1 MKLTSKEHDF
11 VNDVRILIERGD
23 TSINMKQWYMYGSHA
38 MEILKEHLGVDVW
51 FSGVKPPFEP
61 VIYTIETV
69 FNERYIFELSK
80 EKCHILT
87 PKPFELL
94 MYSYPLDVSV
104 EAINEQFQNALVNYK
119 GYQKNGSKNIKPWYK
134 RLFICE

>member
-1 MKLTSKEHDF
+1 MLKLTSKEQDF

-23 TSINMKQWYMYGSHA
+23 TTIDLKQFCISGTLA
-38 MEILKEHLGVDVW
+38 MEILKQHLGVDVW

-69 FNERYIFELSK
+69 FSKRYIFEMSK
-80 EKCHILT
+80 GKCHILT

-94 MYSYPLDVSV
+94 MYSYPLEVSV
-104 EAINEQFQNALVNYK
+104 EAINQQFQNALATYK
-119 GYQKNGSKNIKPWYK
+119 GYQNGCANVKPWYK
-134 RLFICE
+134 KIFA